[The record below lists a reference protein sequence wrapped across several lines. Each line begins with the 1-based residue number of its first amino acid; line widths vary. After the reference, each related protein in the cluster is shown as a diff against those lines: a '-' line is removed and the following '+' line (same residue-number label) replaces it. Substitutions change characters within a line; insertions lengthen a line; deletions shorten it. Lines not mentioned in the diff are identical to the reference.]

1 MIACTGCG
9 DGRPTRVP
17 VAGQVLIDGK
27 PVAHGGIMFVPE
39 GARPSGSQLDKE
51 GRFVLECYDGKDGAV
66 LGKHRIE
73 IAASEP
79 LSPTRIRWH
88 APKKYADFKSS
99 ELTEEITGP
108 IDSLVINLTWAG
120 GKPFVEDVGGGSAT
134 TPFKSVPIGEGVRG
148 RE

>member
-1 MIACTGCG
+1 M
-9 DGRPTRVP
+9 
-17 VAGQVLIDGK
+17 
-27 PVAHGGIMFVPE
+27 
-39 GARPSGSQLDKE
+39 
-51 GRFVLECYDGKDGAV
+51 
-66 LGKHRIE
+66 GKHRIE

-120 GKPFVEDVGGGSAT
+120 GKTFVEDVGGGSAT